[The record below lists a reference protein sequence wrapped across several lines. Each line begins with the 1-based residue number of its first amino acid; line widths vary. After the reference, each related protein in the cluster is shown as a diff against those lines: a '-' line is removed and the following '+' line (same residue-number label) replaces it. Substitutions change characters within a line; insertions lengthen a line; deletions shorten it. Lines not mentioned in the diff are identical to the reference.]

1 MIKFGLLPTE
11 AYANT
16 AFASMVLLIFL
27 MFRYCLIADLNLQ
40 TYIGLKLNIS
50 VNMRYDMRLFII
62 VFAVMLSAC
71 ASSGRELSK
80 ENPKDDPYVDSTL
93 NSIKAG
99 QNIQIERKMRRGY

>member
-11 AYANT
+11 AYSNT

-71 ASSGRELSK
+71 ASSGHELSK
-80 ENPKDDPYVDSTL
+80 ENPKDAPYVDSTL